1 MKFEEQI
8 VALTKSK
15 QYIGCHNKRKK
26 EPIMAY
32 QASNEEKA
40 IKIINLEGLEA
51 QVKDR
56 MEAGALRV

>member
-1 MKFEEQI
+1 
-8 VALTKSK
+8 
-15 QYIGCHNKRKK
+15 
-26 EPIMAY
+26 MAY

-40 IKIINLEGLEA
+40 IKIINLEGLET